1 MQRLLELARAL
12 SSVHLFALQLQRGNG
27 DVAAP
32 VFAFVEGAL
41 VAALREGSWILLDEI
56 NLAPNETLE
65 RLAGVLEV
73 RFGRLGESTLW
84 HTDLL
89 GCRSQGPQGSVT
101 LTERGDIAPVPRHPR
116 FRLFGAM
123 NPATDT
129 GKRDL
134 PAGIKARCV
143 LLWALLSSTCW
154 R

>member
-1 MQRLLELARAL
+1 MLQHLRAL
-12 SSVHLFALQLQRGNG
+12 SSVHLSALQLQRGSG

-73 RFGRLGESTLW
+73 RLVARASTRW

-123 NPATDT
+123 NHATDT

-143 LLWALLSSTCW
+143 LLWALFSSNW
-154 R
+154 L